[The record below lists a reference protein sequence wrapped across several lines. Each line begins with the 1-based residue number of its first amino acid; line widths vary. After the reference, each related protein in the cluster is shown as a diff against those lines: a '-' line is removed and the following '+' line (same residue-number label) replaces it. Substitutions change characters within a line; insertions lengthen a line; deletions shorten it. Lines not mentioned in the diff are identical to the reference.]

1 MDDVSSRLRER
12 SQSHLDAAAR
22 DFDAPLAGRGFMRRP
37 FERDHVP
44 AGHEGPP
51 ERWAKRLWVRRDAS
65 EAAVNLHVRVR
76 GSPNERLALLFRDW
90 FRAHPLAVP
99 AYGQFKIALGDAVR
113 DIEPYTE
120 IKDHVV
126 DLVIVPAEEWALET
140 GWRP

>member
-76 GSPNERLALLFRDW
+76 GSPDVLIR
-90 FRAHPLAVP
+90 PM
-99 AYGQFKIALGDAVR
+99 IA
-113 DIEPYTE
+113 
-120 IKDHVV
+120 
-126 DLVIVPAEEWALET
+126 IVGSRNASGAGLKFAAEA
-140 GWRP
+140 